1 MIINLIE
8 GDRPFCS
15 PACAGMNRFASYQGI
30 SEHSGLDRG
39 RDWRCHLPSRKNES
53 GKTAL
58 LQTLYRLNS
67 FIEANG
73 DFDVTDD
80 YPRRAVS
87 DYKNDVKTERREP
100 AQIVRAHRR
109 TALPASGYAGISG
122 ERSVPSRLLDRRWL
136 GECGALRRSP
146 GGDILQD
153 AAFRV
158 DLGETVRAAR
168 VVGLEPTDRSYLLSA
183 RHHRRVGTRDA
194 QDGGTDDLCRFA
206 TPRDLGCRGLRDGT
220 LPTRPIC
227 TFPTRRE

>member
-1 MIINLIE
+1 
-8 GDRPFCS
+8 
-15 PACAGMNRFASYQGI
+15 MNRFASYQGI

-58 LQTLYRLNS
+58 LQTLYRLNP

-194 QDGGTDDLCRFA
+194 QDGGARFPVAVHHGVAAHQQDPQYRQQYLCTGRLEGSPEPDRQSWYA
-206 TPRDLGCRGLRDGT
+206 LGT
-220 LPTRPIC
+220 LPPV
-227 TFPTRRE
+227 PVG

>member
-1 MIINLIE
+1 MFKAKQTRPDLLTDRTFTTSE
-8 GDRPFCS
+8 G
-15 PACAGMNRFASYQGI
+15 
-30 SEHSGLDRG
+30 
-39 RDWRCHLPSRKNES
+39 HLPSRKNES

-58 LQTLYRLNS
+58 LQTLYRLNP

-194 QDGGTDDLCRFA
+194 QDGGADDLCRFA
-206 TPRDLGCRGLRDGT
+206 TPRDRGCRGLRDGT